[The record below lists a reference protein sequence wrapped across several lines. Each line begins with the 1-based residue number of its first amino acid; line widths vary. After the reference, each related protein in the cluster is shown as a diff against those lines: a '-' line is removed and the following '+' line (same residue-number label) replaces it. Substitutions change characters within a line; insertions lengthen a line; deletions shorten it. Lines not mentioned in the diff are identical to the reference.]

1 MVRIQHEQSQSTLA
15 KRVVMTFSARWGL
28 EWVEYGPKRLLGG
41 IAWIALNPWIAFKDA
56 SWIGVIGLICIAT
69 LVVSSLRQHE
79 RHL

>member
-1 MVRIQHEQSQSTLA
+1 MVRINNEQSTIAQ
-15 KRVVMTFSARWGL
+15 RVVMTFSARGL

-41 IAWIALNPWIAFKDA
+41 IAWIALNPWIALKDA

-69 LVVSSLRQHE
+69 LAASSLRQHQ